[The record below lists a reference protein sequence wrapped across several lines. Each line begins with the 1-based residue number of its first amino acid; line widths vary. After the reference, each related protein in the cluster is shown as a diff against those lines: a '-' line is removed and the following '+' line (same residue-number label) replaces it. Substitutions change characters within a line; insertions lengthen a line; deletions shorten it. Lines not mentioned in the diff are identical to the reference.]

1 MSGSISKW
9 EKKVGERCLPGDA
22 VAQVETDKASV
33 SFDAQDEFFIAKFLV
48 EQGQE
53 VAVGAPIMVTV
64 EEESAVAVF
73 ANYVHSTADTKAPQP
88 QATPAHPPQKT
99 STVDTHSATQQVST
113 DAKGVSAGSNLRLSP
128 AAKHFLESHGYDAR
142 NIVGTSKHG
151 IISKADV
158 LIALR
163 DGKLVPLQK
172 FSQAP
177 VSEAPTKSADPATS
191 DKATTTVRHTASSAE
206 QPSSQAMPLPVN
218 SHYEDIPASNMRKVI
233 AKRLTQ
239 SKATVPHSYMTIDCE
254 LDAMLA
260 FRSKLKA
267 DLGVTVSV
275 NDLVIK
281 AAALALRDV
290 PEANAQWAGDK
301 IKTSSSVDI
310 SIAVATPNGL
320 ITPILTHAD
329 QRGLDAISKTVRD
342 LATRARDGKLKPEE
356 YQGGTFTISNLGMFG
371 ISEFSA
377 VINPPQ
383 SCILAVGGGIKRVLP
398 PKAGDSKPRVATVLT
413 VQLSADRRVVDETV
427 SALFLQA
434 FREYIAN
441 PMAATL

>member
-1 MSGSISKW
+1 MG
-9 EKKVGERCLPGDA
+9 EKCSPGDSI
-22 VAQVETDKASV
+22 AQVETDKASV
-33 SFDAQDEFFIAKFLV
+33 SFDAQDDFFIARFLV

-53 VAVGAPIMVTV
+53 VEVGAPILVTV
-64 EEESAVAVF
+64 EEESAVAAF
-73 ANYVHSTADTKAPQP
+73 ANYVHSAPATKVPSQDPPAPQSP
-88 QATPAHPPQKT
+88 EP
-99 STVDTHSATQQVST
+99 STIETHSAAQQSAA
-113 DAKGVSAGSNLRLSP
+113 DDKHANAGSTLRFSP
-128 AAKHFLESHGYDAR
+128 AARHFLESHGYDAR
-142 NIVGTSKHG
+142 NVVGTSKHG
-151 IISKADV
+151 LISKADV

-163 DGKLVPLQK
+163 DGKLLPLQTLT
-172 FSQAP
+172 QAS
-177 VSEAPTKSADPATS
+177 VSEAAKPTDVAAS
-191 DKATTTVRHTASSAE
+191 ATTSATVRHPMDATKQTDSKAA
-206 QPSSQAMPLPVN
+206 PMPVN
-218 SHYEDIPASNMRKVI
+218 SNYEDIPASNMRKVI

-239 SKATVPHSYMTIDCE
+239 SKASVPHSYMTIDCE

-267 DLGVTVSV
+267 DLGVNVSV

-301 IKTSSSVDI
+301 IKTSTSVDI

-320 ITPILTHAD
+320 ITPILNHAD
-329 QRGLDAISKTVRD
+329 QRGLDAISKSVRD

-398 PKAGDSKPRVATVLT
+398 PKAGDSKPRVATILS

-427 SALFLQA
+427 SALFLQS

-441 PMAATL
+441 PMAAML